1 MAHGKPDA
9 PEAVVPVTDRNH
21 RAPARTIS
29 GHEGVGKQGG
39 RLTSTDAAEAPTARS
54 TSLNAHLRLVAGF
67 GAAKAIP
74 GLILLISVPVWL
86 QLYGLRNYG
95 LFSLYLA
102 TALIGTSLT
111 TGWLRQAVL
120 RHTGVADMA
129 YERLPRR
136 HRWMLQF
143 SAAVTTVPLATVT
156 WTALSDHGERL
167 TFLGLAAAA
176 LVANS
181 WYLLRQTL
189 AQRDGR
195 AGPYALAET
204 VRAGVALLVSVVVA
218 LSGRAESWTLIGAHV
233 VAAVLAGLLLPPPP
247 EPAAPVAA
255 PARSRLLADYWR
267 FGWPLSLWLALSAA
281 AMYLDR
287 YVLTFLYGADRAG
300 AYAAAADLVVRGM
313 GIAAVPVLL
322 VLHPR
327 FMRAWN
333 TEDRARAMHSWK
345 RMMGALGAAVT
356 AACAIAI
363 VAYVVWSEA
372 LLVAP
377 IPVLAFTALALGA
390 GGWQMALLAHKPLEA
405 ADRTGWML
413 GALLASFATTVALD
427 LALAPAWAEV
437 GVAVSFAAGPLVY
450 IGLITVLTR
459 HVDARGAAL

>member
-1 MAHGKPDA
+1 M
-9 PEAVVPVTDRNH
+9 
-21 RAPARTIS
+21 
-29 GHEGVGKQGG
+29 
-39 RLTSTDAAEAPTARS
+39 TSTDSIEAPTSRS
-54 TSLNAHLRLVAGF
+54 TTLTGHLRLVAGF

-74 GLILLISVPVWL
+74 GLIVLISVPVWL
-86 QLYGLRNYG
+86 HLYGLRNYG
-95 LFSLYLA
+95 LFSLYWA

-120 RHTGVADMA
+120 RHTGVPGMG

-136 HRWMLQF
+136 HRRMVEF
-143 SAAVTTVPLATVT
+143 SAAVTTVPLAAVT

-167 TFLGLAAAA
+167 TFLGFAAAA
-176 LVANS
+176 LVTNS

-204 VRAGVALLVSVVVA
+204 VRAGVALLVSVVLA
-218 LSGRAESWTLIGAHV
+218 LSGRADSWTLIGAHAM
-233 VAAVLAGLLLPPPP
+233 AAVVAGLLLTSPPDPAPLVADPP
-247 EPAAPVAA
+247 
-255 PARSRLLADYWR
+255 RSRLLADYWR
-267 FGWPLSLWLALSAA
+267 FGWPLSLWLALSAT
-281 AMYLDR
+281 AMYIDR
-287 YVLTFLYGADRAG
+287 YVLTLLYGADRAG

-313 GIAAVPVLL
+313 GIAVVPVLL

-333 TEDRARAMHSWK
+333 TDDRARTIRAWK
-345 RMMGALGAAVT
+345 RMMWALTGAVT
-356 AACAIAI
+356 AACGIAIA
-363 VAYVVWSEA
+363 AYVLWSEA

-377 IPVLAFTALALGA
+377 VPVLAFTALAFGA
-390 GGWQMALLAHKPLEA
+390 GGWQIALLAHKPLEA
-405 ADRTGWML
+405 GNRTGWML
-413 GALLASFATTVALD
+413 GALLASFATTVALH

-459 HVDARGAAL
+459 HVNARGTAL